1 MDNMYM
7 QNYANDIENIM
18 RGFESMVDKM
28 LGSGLSE
35 EEIKKL
41 DALNGNENK
50 HIPQTGKP

>member
-7 QNYANDIENIM
+7 QNYANYIENIM

-28 LGSGLSE
+28 LGPGLSE

>member
-28 LGSGLSE
+28 LGPGLSE

-41 DALNGNENK
+41 DATNGNENK

>member
-18 RGFESMVDKM
+18 SGFESMVDKM
-28 LGSGLSE
+28 LGPGLSE

>member
-28 LGSGLSE
+28 LEPGLSE